1 MPRSASAELGSAAAP
16 HTSEGGQQSHTLGIP
31 GADSPTGDRAA
42 YTLWRALVDTTIM
55 CSPYLEVCS
64 ECYHA
69 GLSMFVWVIV
79 WWRPI
84 ERYRGMMRP
93 AQWHTT
99 LARATVRATDPVGTA
114 AVLRSIQSTL
124 QDVMEQCLA
133 ADPYP
138 LQVTRAPWRRSW
150 NFGLADD
157 ALQVCNIL
165 RILTDRLFGKIPS
178 ISVQEH
184 RELHI
189 SWH

>member
-1 MPRSASAELGSAAAP
+1 
-16 HTSEGGQQSHTLGIP
+16 
-31 GADSPTGDRAA
+31 
-42 YTLWRALVDTTIM
+42 M
-55 CSPYLEVCS
+55 CSPFLEVCS
-64 ECYHA
+64 ECYTGRGTAFPGAENH

-124 QDVMEQCLA
+124 QDVMQQCLA

-157 ALQVCNIL
+157 ALQLCSIL
-165 RILTDRLFGKIPS
+165 RILTDRLFGKIPG